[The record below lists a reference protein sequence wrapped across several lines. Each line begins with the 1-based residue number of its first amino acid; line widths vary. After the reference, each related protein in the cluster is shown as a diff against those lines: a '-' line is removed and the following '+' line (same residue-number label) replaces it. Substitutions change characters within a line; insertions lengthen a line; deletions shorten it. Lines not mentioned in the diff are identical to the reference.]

1 MVSYDLLSFML
12 KTEITTRG
20 TISIPFLDLQ
30 LDHLF
35 SFAVHIGFGIICR
48 PTNLGI
54 ISGLGIICG
63 AVQTCSIQKA
73 GKKSCCL
80 CILGFQVF
88 WRVCWI
94 QNCFFFQ
101 FLLSISGEFA
111 LLNHYFSVNYAS
123 FRYDAHTVLT
133 NSQLCNLQVLKM
145 KYSTEKR
152 SCQLAPETDVFKFY

>member
-1 MVSYDLLSFML
+1 MW
-12 KTEITTRG
+12 G
-20 TISIPFLDLQ
+20 
-30 LDHLF
+30 
-35 SFAVHIGFGIICR
+35 SFAALYKPV
-48 PTNLGI
+48 L
-54 ISGLGIICG
+54 S
-63 AVQTCSIQKA
+63 
-73 GKKSCCL
+73 KKPAK
-80 CILGFQVF
+80 
-88 WRVCWI
+88 RVVVCASWDSKYSEGYVEYKSV
-94 QNCFFFQ
+94 FFFQ